1 MPFSSRVLMRE
12 ASVYRGGGCV
22 KCWLPFRSFT
32 FSFMPSS
39 RAGRSLPAFSSSSA
53 LSSYRAVKP
62 SKATL
67 KPEALNRYFPA
78 VMVAWVVFKTQLAI
92 WQAIKRSQISL

>member
-1 MPFSSRVLMRE
+1 MPFSVQGFDEGGLGVARGRLGEVLV
-12 ASVYRGGGCV
+12 APS
-22 KCWLPFRSFT
+22 SFT

-39 RAGRSLPAFSSSSA
+39 RGGRSLPAFSSSSL

-67 KPEALNRYFPA
+67 KPEALNRYLPA
-78 VMVAWVVFKTQLAI
+78 WMVAGWC
-92 WQAIKRSQISL
+92 